1 MESDRSPRLWRS
13 ANISDL
19 RKGWSISEQGTGRR
33 LIGVVEGIH
42 LHHRRL
48 FERHDG
54 DGYFRQPQYV
64 WRPPFRF
71 CRKEGVGKRGTM
83 MNKLERI
90 EQELI
95 RERFI
100 PVDLR
105 EELLSVRREL
115 AEVDQNQEIEPET
128 RKAKVAEL

>member
-1 MESDRSPRLWRS
+1 MEAAFPL
-13 ANISDL
+13 L
-19 RKGWSISEQGTGRR
+19 P
-33 LIGVVEGIH
+33 EG
-42 LHHRRL
+42 
-48 FERHDG
+48 G
-54 DGYFRQPQYV
+54 S
-64 WRPPFRF
+64 W
-71 CRKEGVGKRGTM
+71 KAGTM

-100 PVDLR
+100 PADLR